1 MRKEV
6 LTKGERMC
14 MKKIVKNILVFA
26 AMIISIFTVCT
37 VVQAEN
43 KYQEGDYTYTVEFG
57 KATLVKYTGNSSNIT
72 VPATL
77 DGKPLVEIENGA
89 FYNNNYINSV
99 ILPDTVKKIG
109 QGVFKGCEN
118 LQNVHFPTDITFIPE
133 EMFDGC
139 SSLKE
144 FNFSTKIKKIGQG
157 AFRGCSSLK
166 NIVCPSVNSLGF
178 RCFANCTSLQSVIFK
193 KGIVE
198 SSGGT
203 FSKCINLETVVFP
216 QGTKVIAFAT
226 FEDCKSLKHIT
237 LPTSITCIDFIAFI
251 GSGIVDIEIP
261 DSVERCGERI
271 FEDCNSLESVKWFAS
286 NLPHCTFERCTSLK
300 SVVLGE
306 KVSKISYL
314 VFEGTT
320 QLETLRIPSYAIVDK
335 QAFSG
340 AEALHT
346 IYGVKGSNAETVAK
360 EVGISFVPV
369 KDASIKLNK
378 TKLTLYTMKGK
389 NTATLKA
396 VVSGSTST
404 PTWTSSD
411 ISVVQVNTSGKIVVK
426 KSGTAYV
433 TVTLGN
439 KSASCKVTVKKPAL
453 TVKKKTIVLKKGQ
466 SYTISYSAVPAGKAT
481 FKSSNVKCVAVNANG
496 KIVAKRKGTA
506 VISVSCNNITQ
517 KIKVTVQ

>member
-1 MRKEV
+1 
-6 LTKGERMC
+6 
-14 MKKIVKNILVFA
+14 MKKIIKNILLFA
-26 AMIISIFTVCT
+26 TIITGIFVTCT

-43 KYQEGDYTYTVEFG
+43 KYQDGDYTYTVEFG
-57 KATLVKYTGNSSNIT
+57 KATLVKYTGTSSEII
-72 VPATL
+72 VPSRL
-77 DGKPLVEIENGA
+77 GGKPLVNIKGGA
-89 FYNNNYINSV
+89 FIFNDYINSV
-99 ILPDTVKKIG
+99 VLPDTVKNMEG
-109 QGVFKGCEN
+109 SVFYGCHN
-118 LQNVHFPTDITFIPE
+118 LQKIHFPTDITSIPME
-133 EMFDGC
+133 TFAGC

-144 FNFSTKIKKIGQG
+144 FNFSTNVVKIEKE
-157 AFRGCSSLK
+157 AFWGCSSLK
-166 NIVCPSVNSLGF
+166 NIVCPNVISLGGA
-178 RCFANCTSLQSVIFK
+178 CFKDCTSLQSVILK
-193 KGIVE
+193 KGITENGGSVFYNCPNLE
-198 SSGGT
+198 KIVLPYGTREIAWGT
-203 FSKCINLETVVFP
+203 FV
-216 QGTKVIAFAT
+216 
-226 FEDCKSLKHIT
+226 DCKSLTSINI
-237 LPTSITCIDFIAFI
+237 PTSVTKIDDYAFA
-251 GSGIVDIEIP
+251 GSSVRDVIIP
-261 DSVERCGERI
+261 NSVTYCGQRVFYE
-271 FEDCNSLESVKWFAS
+271 CANLEKVEWYSRQ
-286 NLPHCTFERCTSLK
+286 LPHRTFENCTSLK
-300 SVVLGE
+300 NVILGE
-306 KVSKISYL
+306 ELFEIGRI

-320 QLETLRIPSYAIVDK
+320 QLETLRIPAATRMTSYSF
-335 QAFSG
+335 QG

-346 IYGVKGSNAETVAK
+346 IYGVKGSNAEIVAK
-360 EVGISFVPV
+360 ELGISFVPV

-411 ISVVQVNTSGKIVVK
+411 ISVVQVNTSGKIVAK

-453 TVKKKTIVLKKGQ
+453 TVKKKTVVLKKGQ

-481 FKSSNVKCVAVNANG
+481 FKSSNVKCVVVNANG

>member
-1 MRKEV
+1 
-6 LTKGERMC
+6 
-14 MKKIVKNILVFA
+14 MKKIIKNILLFATIITSVFVA
-26 AMIISIFTVCT
+26 CT
-37 VVQAEN
+37 AVQAEN
-43 KYQEGDYTYTVEFG
+43 KYQDGDYTYTVEFG
-57 KATLVKYTGNSSNIT
+57 KATLVKYTGNSLDII
-72 VPATL
+72 VPSVL
-77 DGKPLVEIENGA
+77 GGKPLVEIENGA

-99 ILPDTVKKIG
+99 VLPDTVKKMG
-109 QGVFKGCEN
+109 QGVFKDCEN
-118 LQNVHFPTDITFIPE
+118 LQNVHFPTDITSISE
-133 EMFDGC
+133 EMFAGC

-144 FNFSTKIKKIGQG
+144 FTFSRKIKGIGQG
-157 AFRGCSSLK
+157 AFQGCSSLK
-166 NIVCPSVNSLGF
+166 NIICPSVNSLGF
-178 RCFANCTSLQSVIFK
+178 RCFANCTSLKSVIFK

-203 FSKCINLETVVFP
+203 FSKCVNLETVVFP

-237 LPTSITCIDFIAFI
+237 LPKSITRIDFIAFI

-261 DSVERCGERI
+261 DSVEQCGERI
-271 FEDCNSLESVKWFAS
+271 FEDCTNLQKVKWFAS

-306 KVSKISYL
+306 KLSKISYL

-320 QLETLRIPSYAIVDK
+320 QLETLRIPSYTIVDNE
-335 QAFSG
+335 ALSG

-360 EVGISFVPV
+360 AVGLNFVPV
-369 KDASIKLNK
+369 KDISVKLNK
-378 TKLTLYTMKGK
+378 TKLMLYTMKGK

-411 ISVVQVNTSGKIVVK
+411 IGVVQVNTSGKIVAK

-453 TVKKKTIVLKKGQ
+453 TVKKKTVALKKGQ
-466 SYTISYSAVPAGKAT
+466 SYTISYSAVPAGKAV
-481 FKSSNVKCVAVNANG
+481 FKSSDAKCVTVNANG

-506 VISVSCNNITQ
+506 IISVSCNNMIQ